1 MQCHFPGV
9 SGPLPKE
16 IQERPQLE
24 LSIAE
29 SISYR
34 ILGGEKF

>member
-1 MQCHFPGV
+1 MQCHSQGV

-24 LSIAE
+24 MGVAE
-29 SISYR
+29 SISVKEY
-34 ILGGEKF
+34 